1 MLNPGEK
8 IFYEVIFLEYYF
20 HSNFKIKKNKKNFF
34 FVYKFKNSSAKSFLK
49 LYNKVGYNYEWNDML
64 NVKQKIIRELI
75 QNQQVD
81 FFLFFKNLN
90 LLGFFILDFRKK
102 GVADLMYFGLLPK
115 AIGLGYGKNM
125 LKIAIDESYKKKVK
139 KITVNTNNLDHP
151 RALPLYK
158 KNGFRPSK
166 KEIHSRTLVK
176 QNAQKGF
183 SDFLKGKY
191 YV

>member
-20 HSNFKIKKNKKNFF
+20 HSKFCMEKEKRKFF
-34 FVYKFKNSSAKSFLK
+34 FAYKFKRSSAKSFLK

-64 NVKQKIIRELI
+64 KIKEKIIKELI
-75 QNQQVD
+75 QNQKVD
-81 FFLFFKNLN
+81 FFLYFKNLN
-90 LLGFFILDFRKK
+90 LLGFFVLDFRKE
-102 GVADLMYFGLLPK
+102 GIADLMYFGLLPK
-115 AIGLGYGKNM
+115 AVGLGYGKNM
-125 LKIAIDESYKKKVK
+125 LKFAMDESYKKNVK

-151 RALPLYK
+151 SALPLYK
-158 KNGFRPSK
+158 KNGFRPLK

-191 YV
+191 NV